1 MSMLRSLLR
10 ITLTLVLLAMVG
22 WAIFHWEQINLQTL
36 DAWVGVL
43 GPWAPIGYVIL
54 YALGTV
60 AFAPGVV
67 FALAGG
73 ALFGPLWGTLWNLTG
88 ATLGATLAFLVA
100 RYIAGEWVT
109 GSPPRQPRQ
118 SVA

>member
-1 MSMLRSLLR
+1 MSLRRALLR
-10 ITLTLVLLAMVG
+10 ATLAALLAALTG
-22 WAIFHWEQINLQTL
+22 WAIFHRDLINLTTL
-36 DAWVGVL
+36 DAALVSL
-43 GPWAPIGYVIL
+43 GPWAPLGYVIL

-73 ALFGPLWGTLWNLTG
+73 ALFGPLWGTPWNLMG